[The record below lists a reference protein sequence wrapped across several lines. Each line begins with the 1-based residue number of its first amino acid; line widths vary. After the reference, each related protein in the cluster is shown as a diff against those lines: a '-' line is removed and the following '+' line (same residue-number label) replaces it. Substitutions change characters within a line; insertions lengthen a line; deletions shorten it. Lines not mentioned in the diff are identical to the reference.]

1 MRKLITS
8 FIGPNVAQPIKQG
21 TLDHL
26 QLAYQEAINA
36 LGRMGIGQD
45 YDPTKVYV
53 LYGCENTN
61 TAPNYDINAGAI
73 FYGGEIYLLDAVSF
87 VAADTAV
94 GTITTSYFAS
104 AIADPVT
111 FTDGV
116 AHNVHEIKK
125 MVVADAVSGSGTA
138 DYDDWVSS
146 EWKVS
151 TSTAGATVGVSTG
164 TYSFMN
170 LKYKVEGSKV
180 ILNFGFTVN
189 TTVAGATLKATIPLP
204 VPALTSSSTRWDTAC
219 MYNDGN
225 FTYYTIVHA
234 SVNEN
239 YNQED
244 KLICNVPFAP
254 ALGSCFFAG
263 QIIYEKG

>member
-138 DYDDWVSS
+138 DYDDWVKII
-146 EWKVS
+146 EDWRLVG
-151 TSTAGATVGVSTG
+151 TAGNP
-164 TYSFMN
+164 SFMGTWSN
-170 LKYKVEGSKV
+170 SGLFPYPMKFRMNKRDRTVTVSGS
-180 ILNFGFTVN
+180 VN
-189 TTVAGATLKATIPLP
+189 GDTDATLASNYIFTLPSEYWPSINRGFIMSDYGGNFYICTIRASDGVVVSGGPLSAPATDFLIPE
-204 VPALTSSSTRWDTAC
+204 
-219 MYNDGN
+219 
-225 FTYYTIVHA
+225 FTYYL
-234 SVNEN
+234 
-239 YNQED
+239 D
-244 KLICNVPFAP
+244 
-254 ALGSCFFAG
+254 
-263 QIIYEKG
+263 